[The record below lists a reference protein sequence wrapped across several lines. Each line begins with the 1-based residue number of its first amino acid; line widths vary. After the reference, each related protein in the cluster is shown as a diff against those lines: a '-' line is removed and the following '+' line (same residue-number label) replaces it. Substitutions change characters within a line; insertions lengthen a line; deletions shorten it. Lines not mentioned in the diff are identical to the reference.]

1 MDKYDLVLDL
11 TAHPEKYTSRELSEI
26 LSDPE
31 VREIY
36 DIMCRTASSVSAA
49 TDLPE
54 PDVEAEWESF
64 AAGNALR
71 GGLAGF
77 AGRRAASIAVV
88 ALSSLAAVAV
98 GVALTVAS
106 FGHREE
112 ALPETTVA
120 DTVPVAAADSTAP
133 PAESAAATEPI
144 LFENRPV
151 SAVMEAVSARYGVTV
166 RYARP
171 ATSSLRLYY
180 KFDPSLPLDEVIEQ
194 LSTFEQ
200 IEIRRRGEILT
211 VL

>member
-1 MDKYDLVLDL
+1 MDKYDLVLEL

-36 DIMCRTASSVSAA
+36 DIMCRTASAA
-49 TDLPE
+49 EHGLRE

-64 AAGNALR
+64 ADENFPHR
-71 GGLAGF
+71 GLAGF
-77 AGRRAASIAVV
+77 AGSRAASIGVV

-98 GVALTVAS
+98 GIAITVAS
-106 FGHREE
+106 FGHKEQ
-112 ALPETTVA
+112 ALPETPDADAVPVAVA
-120 DTVPVAAADSTAP
+120 DTTAPTADSR
-133 PAESAAATEPI
+133 SATEPI
-144 LFENRPV
+144 LFENRSV
-151 SAVMEAVSARYGVTV
+151 SDVMEAVSAHYGVTV

-171 ATSSLRLYY
+171 ATSALRLYY
-180 KFDPSLPLDEVIEQ
+180 KFDPSLPLDEVIGQ

-200 IEIRRRGEILT
+200 IDIRRDGETLT